1 MFKKTQLFP
10 KPCPEC
16 GGQRVRTTLEINTT
30 GINATGLEWSV
41 LQLKQPKRVIGLGG
55 LFSGQSNKSEV
66 ATVSC
71 TNCGY
76 TALYATEPGNLIPD
90 EE

>member
-1 MFKKTQLFP
+1 MHNKTQSSL
-10 KPCPEC
+10 KACPEC
-16 GGQRVRTTLEINTT
+16 GGQRVRTTLDINPLV
-30 GINATGLEWSV
+30 GMEQNE
-41 LQLKQPKRVIGLGG
+41 LQLRQPKRVIGLGG

-71 TNCGY
+71 INCGY
-76 TALYATEPGNLIPD
+76 TTLYAAQPGNLIPN

>member
-1 MFKKTQLFP
+1 MPNNTQFFP

-16 GGQRVRTTLEINTT
+16 GGQRVRTTLNINPFV
-30 GINATGLEWSV
+30 GMEQNE
-41 LQLKQPKRVIGLGG
+41 LQLRQPKRVIGLGG

-71 TNCGY
+71 INCGY
-76 TALYATEPGNLIPD
+76 TTLYAAQPGNLIPN

>member
-1 MFKKTQLFP
+1 MHNTQSSL

-16 GGQRVRTTLEINTT
+16 GGQRARTTLDIRPFE
-30 GINATGLEWSV
+30 GMEESE
-41 LQLKQPKRVIGLGG
+41 LQLRQPKRVIGLGG

-76 TALYATEPGNLIPD
+76 TTLFAVHPSNLIPD
-90 EE
+90 KE

>member
-1 MFKKTQLFP
+1 MSKKTQFFP

-16 GGQRVRTTLEINTT
+16 GGQRVRTMLDITAT
-30 GINATGLEWSV
+30 GINSTGLDWDGV
-41 LQLKQPKRVIGLGG
+41 QLKQPERVIGLGG
-55 LFSGQSNKSEV
+55 LFSGKSNTSEIV
-66 ATVSC
+66 SVSC

-76 TALYATEPGNLIPD
+76 TSLYATEPSNLIPD

>member
-1 MFKKTQLFP
+1 MHNKTQSSL

-16 GGQRVRTTLEINTT
+16 GGQRVRTTLNINPLV
-30 GINATGLEWSV
+30 GMEQNE
-41 LQLKQPKRVIGLGG
+41 LQLRQPKRVIGLGG

-76 TALYATEPGNLIPD
+76 TTLYATQPGNLIPD